1 MEAEIKKLISLNEGK
16 KQTSIFFNDYYF
28 KGFNF

>member
-16 KQTSIFFNDYYF
+16 KWTPIFFNDYYF
-28 KGFNF
+28 KVFTF